1 MREILGEVLGE
12 VLERHVIV
20 FITILG
26 QPSGAGGILEYICC
40 DAWLG
45 IKALCFQAL
54 EISIE
59 QALEG
64 RCITC
69 SECFKAMFCNCVCVA
84 VLRIAKVRT
93 KSCGK
98 KSQQKIKLYDP
109 VKI

>member
-64 RCITC
+64 RYITHVPNV
-69 SECFKAMFCNCVCVA
+69 SKQCFATVSVWLFENSQGSNEIMQKKCLNKN
-84 VLRIAKVRT
+84 KV
-93 KSCGK
+93 
-98 KSQQKIKLYDP
+98 I
-109 VKI
+109 